1 MDCNAEI
8 AYYMFLQQCI
18 DKAMI
23 ERSDRIIERLSRFL
37 PACLK
42 LQNAIITQ
50 NDCLTY
56 LINDASKLVLLD
68 VPYIG
73 SEKECSVKSYRYD
86 TFHDKVA
93 KLLHQAEYPFLYYC
107 HSSAPK
113 SDTSKSTT
121 EKEKIMKM
129 KLGLYFLNKG
139 FYFQKVH
146 LKKDTELL
154 ICNREYDGD
163 RQFQWRNFGQ
173 DLL

>member
-73 SEKECSVKSYRYD
+73 SEKECSVKGYRYD

-93 KLLHQAEYPFLYYC
+93 KLLHQAEYPFIYYC
-107 HSSAPK
+107 RSSAPK